1 MFAEFVAEEVDKVEM
16 LYTRFVSLISSRPV
30 VQSLLPLSPAGQA
43 RAAPRLSA
51 QRWLPGWAEAWAPLQ
66 LKNKVSTL
74 QLTWLPRPPAG
85 VQRRGQVRGRER

>member
-43 RAAPRLSA
+43 RAAPLLSA
-51 QRWLPGWAEAWAPLQ
+51 QRWLPG
-66 LKNKVSTL
+66 
-74 QLTWLPRPPAG
+74 
-85 VQRRGQVRGRER
+85 